1 MAMQVFDM
9 EGGGERRLGPAMS
22 EINVTPFVDV
32 VLVLLI
38 IFLLT
43 APMLLGGIDVR
54 VPKAETRNTQP
65 EERITIVIT
74 KTKGVFLDS
83 TPMPSMQR
91 LEAYLKGVSQK
102 NPKAAVFIK
111 ADEGAPWGTAVTVLD
126 RVKRAGIDRVGIVTE
141 PLAPGALK

>member
-43 APMLLGGIDVR
+43 APMLLGGIDVKL
-54 VPKAETRNTQP
+54 PTAEFRNTQP
-65 EERITIVIT
+65 EERIVITIT
-74 KTKGVFLDS
+74 KTRGVYQDNIPTTL
-83 TPMPSMQR
+83 QR
-91 LEAYLKGVSQK
+91 LEGSLKRVSRQ
-102 NPKAAVFIK
+102 NPKAAVFLR
-111 ADEGAPWGTAVTVLD
+111 ADEGAPWGTAVAVMD
-126 RVKRAGIDRVGIVTE
+126 RVKRAGIDRVVS
-141 PLAPGALK
+141 

>member
-1 MAMQVFDM
+1 MAMQAFEL

-54 VPKAETRNTQP
+54 VPKAETRTAQP
-65 EERITIVIT
+65 EERITITIT
-74 KTKGVFLDS
+74 QSKGVYLENS
-83 TPMPSMQR
+83 PTTLQR
-91 LEAYLKGVSQK
+91 LEAFLKTVRQK
-102 NPKAAVFIK
+102 NPKAAVFVK
-111 ADEGAPWGTAVTVLD
+111 ADEGAPWGTAVAVMD

-141 PLAPGALK
+141 PVPPGTIR

>member
-9 EGGGERRLGPAMS
+9 EGGERRLGPAMS

-54 VPKAETRNTQP
+54 VPKAETRTAQP
-65 EERITIVIT
+65 EERITITIT
-74 KTKGVFLDS
+74 RSKGVFLEN
-83 TPMPSMQR
+83 TPTTLQR
-91 LEAYLKGVSQK
+91 LEAFLKTVRQK
-102 NPKAAVFIK
+102 NPRAAVFVK
-111 ADEGAPWGTAVTVLD
+111 ADEGAPWGTAVAVMD
-126 RVKRAGIDRVGIVTE
+126 RVKRAGIDRLGIVTE
-141 PLAPGALK
+141 PVPPGTVK